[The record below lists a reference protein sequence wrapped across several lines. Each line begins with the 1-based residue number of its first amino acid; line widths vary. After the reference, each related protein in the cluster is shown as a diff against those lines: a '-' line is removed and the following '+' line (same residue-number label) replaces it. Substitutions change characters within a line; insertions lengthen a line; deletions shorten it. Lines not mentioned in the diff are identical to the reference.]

1 MTKGEMVDALA
12 NRMHTTKGRA
22 ADIID
27 AMFSAD
33 NGVISVALQA
43 GEKVQI
49 TGFGA
54 FEVRDRKARMGRNPA
69 TGATIHI
76 PAQRAPAFR
85 AGKALKDATNH

>member
-1 MTKGEMVDALA
+1 MTKAEMVDALA
-12 NRMHTTKGRA
+12 HRMGTTKAQA
-22 ADIID
+22 ANVVD

-33 NGVISVALQA
+33 DGVISMALQA

-54 FEVRDRKARMGRNPA
+54 FEVRDRKARTGRNPA

>member
-12 NRMHTTKGRA
+12 HRMGTTKGKA
-22 ADIID
+22 GDIVD
-27 AMFSAD
+27 ALFDAGD
-33 NGVISVALQA
+33 GVISVALQA

-54 FEVRDRKARMGRNPA
+54 FEVRHRKARMGRNPA

-85 AGKALKDATNH
+85 AGKALKEATN